1 MEVLIAILVFLVVA
15 VGALFAYLQENKRTT
30 ELEAFARR
38 MGFSF
43 SREKDSS
50 ADERFARFGLFKRGH
65 SRRAW
70 NVMRGMVELAGREME
85 IELGDFRY
93 TVGSGKEKRTYRF
106 SYLVG
111 VNPIGSCPETIVRR
125 EGVFDQLKGVLGF
138 DDIDFESDEFS
149 RRYHVSSD
157 EKRFAYDLI
166 DQRMMEFVMATS
178 PPAFE
183 LDGHLICVSNGRS
196 RWGVE
201 EFQQW
206 VDWLGDFFATWPDH
220 LARSIDEHSS

>member
-1 MEVLIAILVFLVVA
+1 MEVLFGILVFALVA
-15 VGALFAYLQENKRTT
+15 VAAIYAHLQEKKRTT
-30 ELEAFARR
+30 ELEAFAAR
-38 MGFSF
+38 MGLSF
-43 SREKDSS
+43 SPRKDSS

-65 SRRAW
+65 SRKAW
-70 NVMRGMVELAGREME
+70 NIMRGTVTLGEYDVEVES
-85 IELGDFRY
+85 GDFRY
-93 TVGSGKEKRTYRF
+93 TVGTGKDQRTYKF

-111 VNPIGSCPETIVRR
+111 SNPIGACPETIVRK

-166 DQRMMEFVMATS
+166 DQRMMEFLMATS

-183 LDGHLICVSNGRS
+183 LDGHLICVSDGKA
-196 RWGVE
+196 RWQAE
-201 EFQQW
+201 DLQRWF
-206 VDWLGDFFATWPDH
+206 DWLGGFLEHWPNH
-220 LARSIDEHSS
+220 VVRSIGDRAD

>member
-1 MEVLIAILVFLVVA
+1 MEMLIGIVVFMLVA
-15 VGALFAYLQENKRTT
+15 VAAVHAFLQERKRTT
-30 ELEAFARR
+30 ELQDLAER
-38 MGFSF
+38 MGLSF
-43 SREKDSS
+43 SPARDSS
-50 ADERFARFGLFKRGH
+50 ADERFARFGPFKRGH

-70 NVMRGMVELAGREME
+70 NIMRGMVTLGGYEME
-85 IELGDFRY
+85 VESGDFRY
-93 TVGSGKEKRTYRF
+93 TVGTGRDRRTYKF

-111 VNPIGSCPETIVRR
+111 TNPIGACPETIVRK

-166 DQRMMEFVMATS
+166 DQRMIEYLMATS

-183 LDGHLICVSNGRS
+183 LDGDLICVSDGRA
-196 RWGVE
+196 RWRAE
-201 EFQQW
+201 DFQQW
-206 VDWLGDFFATWPDH
+206 FDWLGGFLRTWPDH
-220 LARSIDEHSS
+220 LAHSIADRGD